1 MLCCAVLHWVVWCAV
16 LHWGSGVLCCIIVVI
31 IICFQVIFPSA
42 TAHTGG
48 VFTII
53 VSENGVVPGN
63 VQMLVNDTARW
74 INVDDRDNVTHRIL
88 VDANSDGIYN
98 GSEDWDSGNLTHQC
112 EHINGTKIDENCNA
126 YFDIPFNETYLNMS
140 YFNVTGTYA
149 FLDIV
154 YNETSENTEI
164 VYGNVTVNPDS
175 HLTAGFQ
182 NADKNNEEKSDDEN
196 ENYIQTN
203 FLLIIAAASAI
214 GAMILGGMI
223 FFGNKE
229 E

>member
-1 MLCCAVLHWVVWCAV
+1 MKARETIMSIAVAIL
-16 LHWGSGVLCCIIVVI
+16 
-31 IICFQVIFPSA
+31 ICFQVIFPTA

-48 VFTII
+48 IFTII

-74 INVDDRDNVTHRIL
+74 INVDDRDNVTHRIF

-112 EHINGTKIDENCNA
+112 EHINGTKVDENCNA

-149 FLDIV
+149 FLDLA
-154 YNETSENTEI
+154 YNETSDSTEI
-164 VYGNVTVNPDS
+164 VYGNVTVNPDY

-182 NADKNNEEKSDDEN
+182 DTAQNNDEVSEDEGENEKS
-196 ENYIQTN
+196 N
-203 FLLIIAAASAI
+203 FLLIIAAASAL
-214 GAMILGGMI
+214 GAMVLGGMI

>member
-1 MLCCAVLHWVVWCAV
+1 MKARET
-16 LHWGSGVLCCIIVVI
+16 IISTAVVI
-31 IICFQVIFPSA
+31 LICFQVIFPTA

-48 VFTII
+48 IFTII
-53 VSENGVVPGN
+53 ISENGVVPGN

-98 GSEDWDSGNLTHQC
+98 GSEDWDSGNLTYQC
-112 EHINGTKIDENCNA
+112 EHINGTKVDENCNA
-126 YFDIPFNETYLNMS
+126 YFDVIFNETALNMS
-140 YFNVTGTYA
+140 YYDIVGKYA
-149 FLDIV
+149 FVDLIF
-154 YNETSENTEI
+154 NETSGETKK

-182 NADKNNEEKSDDEN
+182 DTTEPITEEEEEDVTSPL
-196 ENYIQTN
+196 
-203 FLLIIAAASAI
+203 LLIAGGSALGAIALSVMI
-214 GAMILGGMI
+214 ILG
-223 FFGNKE
+223 KKDE

>member
-1 MLCCAVLHWVVWCAV
+1 MKVRETLLSTVVAI
-16 LHWGSGVLCCIIVVI
+16 L
-31 IICFQVIFPSA
+31 ICFLVCFPTTS
-42 TAHTGG
+42 AHTGG

-53 VSENGVVPGN
+53 ISENGVVPGN

-88 VDANSDGIYN
+88 VDADSDGIYN

-112 EHINGTKIDENCNA
+112 EHINGTKVDNNCNA

-149 FLDIV
+149 FVDIV
-154 YNETSENTEI
+154 YNETSKITKM

-182 NADKNNEEKSDDEN
+182 DTSSNGGGSEDKNDNEKS
-196 ENYIQTN
+196 N
-203 FLLIIAAASAI
+203 FLLIIAAASAL
-214 GAMILGGMI
+214 GAMVLGGMI
-223 FFGNKE
+223 LFGNKE
-229 E
+229 N

>member
-1 MLCCAVLHWVVWCAV
+1 MKVRETLLSTFVAIL
-16 LHWGSGVLCCIIVVI
+16 
-31 IICFQVIFPSA
+31 ICFLVCFPTTS
-42 TAHTGG
+42 AHTGG

-53 VSENGVVPGN
+53 ISENGVVPGN

-88 VDANSDGIYN
+88 VDADSDGIYN

-112 EHINGTKIDENCNA
+112 EHINGTKVDNNCNA

-149 FLDIV
+149 FVDVV
-154 YNETSENTEI
+154 YNETSKITKM

-182 NADKNNEEKSDDEN
+182 DTSSNGGGSEDENDKEKS
-196 ENYIQTN
+196 N
-203 FLLIIAAASAI
+203 FLLIIAAASAL
-214 GAMILGGMI
+214 GAMVLGGMI
-223 FFGNKE
+223 LFGNKE
-229 E
+229 N

>member
-1 MLCCAVLHWVVWCAV
+1 MKAKETILSISVTIL
-16 LHWGSGVLCCIIVVI
+16 
-31 IICFQVIFPSA
+31 ICFQLIFPTA
-42 TAHTGG
+42 VAHTGG

-74 INVDDRDNVTHRIL
+74 INVDDRDNVTHRIF

-112 EHINGTKIDENCNA
+112 EHVNGTKIDENCNA

-140 YFNVTGTYA
+140 YFNITGTYA
-149 FLDIV
+149 FLDLV
-154 YNETSENTEI
+154 YNETSDSTRI

-182 NADKNNEEKSDDEN
+182 DTNSNNKETIDDKGKNEDS
-196 ENYIQTN
+196 N

-214 GAMILGGMI
+214 GALILGGMI
-223 FFGNKE
+223 LFGNKE

>member
-1 MLCCAVLHWVVWCAV
+1 MKAKETIL
-16 LHWGSGVLCCIIVVI
+16 SITVVI
-31 IICFQVIFPSA
+31 LICFQLIFPTA

-74 INVDDRDNVTHRIL
+74 INVDDRDNVTHRIF
-88 VDANSDGIYN
+88 VDANSDGIYD
-98 GSEDWDSGNLTHQC
+98 GTEDWDSGNLTHQC
-112 EHINGTKIDENCNA
+112 EHINGTKVDENCNA

-149 FLDIV
+149 FLDLV
-154 YNETSENTEI
+154 YNETSESTEI

-182 NADKNNEEKSDDEN
+182 NTNSNNEELVDDDEN
-196 ENYIQTN
+196 EDSN

-223 FFGNKE
+223 LFGNKE

>member
-1 MLCCAVLHWVVWCAV
+1 MKAKETIL
-16 LHWGSGVLCCIIVVI
+16 SITVVI
-31 IICFQVIFPSA
+31 LICFQLIFPTA

-74 INVDDRDNVTHRIL
+74 INVDDRDNVTHRIF

-98 GSEDWDSGNLTHQC
+98 GTEDWDSGNLTHQC
-112 EHINGTKIDENCNA
+112 EHINGTKVDENCNA

-149 FLDIV
+149 FLDLV
-154 YNETSENTEI
+154 YNETSESTEI

-182 NADKNNEEKSDDEN
+182 NTNSNNEELIDDDEN
-196 ENYIQTN
+196 EDSN

-223 FFGNKE
+223 LFGNKE

>member
-1 MLCCAVLHWVVWCAV
+1 MKARKTIV
-16 LHWGSGVLCCIIVVI
+16 SIIVVI

-182 NADKNNEEKSDDEN
+182 NTDTNNEEKSDDEGEN
-196 ENYIQTN
+196 EIKSN

-214 GAMILGGMI
+214 GAMVLGGMI
-223 FFGNKE
+223 FFANE
-229 E
+229 EE